1 MTNLLTFTFIMI
13 IYTYKQTKHQKDSI
27 MLNEI
32 TVIKNK
38 KQTTFKGEELEEI
51 CAKNVLEYNTN
62 LDHYKPSDFGYESY
76 LALVKAII
84 DGKTPYLTED
94 ACEEY
99 GEEDCVRLNDPV
111 FKHYDEEEFTL
122 RGVIWSAFEN
132 SRALFRA
139 IGA

>member
-1 MTNLLTFTFIMI
+1 
-13 IYTYKQTKHQKDSI
+13 
-27 MLNEI
+27 MLNKI

-76 LALVKAII
+76 LALVRSII
-84 DGKTPYLTED
+84 DGQTPYLTEE
-94 ACEEY
+94 ASEEY
-99 GEEDCVRLNDPV
+99 GEEDCVLLNDPV

-132 SRALFRA
+132 SRALLRA

>member
-1 MTNLLTFTFIMI
+1 
-13 IYTYKQTKHQKDSI
+13 

-62 LDHYKPSDFGYESY
+62 LDYYKPSDFGYESY
-76 LALVKAII
+76 LALLKAII
-84 DGKTPYLTED
+84 YDGQTPYLTDD
-94 ACEEY
+94 ACKEY
-99 GEEDCVRLNDPV
+99 GEEDQVILNQPL
-111 FKHYDEEEFTL
+111 FEHFDEEEITL
-122 RGVIWSAFEN
+122 RGVLWDAFEY

>member
-1 MTNLLTFTFIMI
+1 
-13 IYTYKQTKHQKDSI
+13 

-76 LALVKAII
+76 LALVRAII
-84 DGKTPYLTED
+84 DGQTPYLTED

-99 GEEDCVRLNDPV
+99 GEDDCVRLNDPV

>member
-1 MTNLLTFTFIMI
+1 
-13 IYTYKQTKHQKDSI
+13 
-27 MLNEI
+27 MLNKI
-32 TVIKNK
+32 TVIQNK
-38 KQTTFKGEELEEI
+38 KQTTFKGDELEEI

-99 GEEDCVRLNDPV
+99 GEEDCVRLNAPV

-122 RGVIWSAFEN
+122 CGVIWSAFEN